1 MTISG
6 TGEPGAT
13 VVVEINGNTETTTVD
28 PDGNWTVEFV
38 GPTYPGDGAH
48 AVTVTVTDPDGEVTE
63 LTGPPIVIDTTP
75 PDLDLTS
82 GVASTSDLHNGAGVN
97 ACTTLGS

>member
-13 VVVEINGNTETTTVD
+13 VVVELNGNTETTTVD

-38 GPTYPGDGAH
+38 GQ
-48 AVTVTVTDPDGEVTE
+48 
-63 LTGPPIVIDTTP
+63 PILVMANMP
-75 PDLDLTS
+75 LQLP
-82 GVASTSDLHNGAGVN
+82 
-97 ACTTLGS
+97 